1 MGHCIAV
8 NYYYYWIY
16 SIDTWCGMT
25 HFRIVFSC
33 SEFNDA
39 KQPHQ
44 HHIMASLNLHCN
56 RFANAL
62 RQMSEQS
69 RREKLTNHSNERE
82 EEKLIHWNTNSLKKN
97 YKSRHLRTGV
107 EGGTLLSS
115 APSIHRC
122 LERVTNAD
130 RPILVLIAL
139 IADQVALSTNK
150 GIFPEVADCPL
161 HKFFH
166 ES

>member
-25 HFRIVFSC
+25 PFRFVFSC
-33 SEFNDA
+33 SEFNGA

-69 RREKLTNHSNERE
+69 RREKLTKHSNERE

-97 YKSRHLRTGV
+97 YLQIETLAHW
-107 EGGTLLSS
+107 GGGGNFALFSSINSSMLGASNKRRSSYLSS
-115 APSIHRC
+115 
-122 LERVTNAD
+122 D
-130 RPILVLIAL
+130 RAYSRSSG
-139 IADQVALSTNK
+139 A
-150 GIFPEVADCPL
+150 
-161 HKFFH
+161 FH
-166 ES
+166 Q